1 MGKNELNELL
11 AEHAQAARR
20 VRGIYDSLGAARRDS
35 IAKLGHT
42 HDAALIV
49 AGYLETY
56 YTALETFFLR
66 VFQFFENDLRPER
79 WHAALLDK
87 MTLAIPGVRAPVVSE
102 RNLSRLRELMR
113 FRHFRRY
120 DVAMDY
126 DWTRIDFLIAT
137 LDAAHPIVM
146 DDLTAFGEFLTRL
159 EEAAGEERL

>member
-1 MGKNELNELL
+1 MGRSAPNELL

-20 VRGIYDSLGAARRDS
+20 VRAIYDSLGAARRDS

-66 VFQFFENDLRPER
+66 VFQFFENDLRPQR

-102 RNLSRLRELMR
+102 RNLSRLKELMR

-120 DVAMDY
+120 DVVMDY

-137 LDAAHPIVM
+137 LDAAHPIVV
-146 DDLTAFGEFLTRL
+146 DDLAAFGEFLTRL

>member
-11 AEHAQAARR
+11 AEHAQATRR
-20 VRGIYDSLGAARRDS
+20 VRVIYDRLGEARRDS
-35 IAKLGHT
+35 IAKLAGT
-42 HDAALIV
+42 HDAALIA

-66 VFQFFENDLRPER
+66 VSQFFENNLQPDR

-87 MTLAIPGVRAPVVSE
+87 MTLAIPDVRAPVVSE
-102 RNLSRLRELMR
+102 RSLSRLKELMR
-113 FRHFRRY
+113 FRRFRRC

-146 DDLTAFGEFLTRL
+146 DDLAAFGEFLTKL
-159 EEAAGEERL
+159 GEAAGE

>member
-20 VRGIYDSLGAARRDS
+20 VRVIYDRLGEARRDS
-35 IAKLGHT
+35 IAKLAGT
-42 HDAALIV
+42 HDAALIA

-66 VFQFFENDLRPER
+66 VSQFFENNLQPDR

-87 MTLAIPGVRAPVVSE
+87 MTLAIPDVRAPVVSE
-102 RNLSRLRELMR
+102 RSLSRPKDLMR
-113 FRHFRRY
+113 FRHSRRC
-120 DVAMDY
+120 DVAIDY
-126 DWTRIDFLIAT
+126 DWTRIDFLITT

-146 DDLTAFGEFLTRL
+146 DDLAAFGEFLTKL
-159 EEAAGEERL
+159 GEAAGE

>member
-11 AEHAQAARR
+11 AEHAQATRR
-20 VRGIYDSLGAARRDS
+20 VRVIYDRLGEARRDS
-35 IAKLGHT
+35 IAKLAGT
-42 HDAALIV
+42 HDAALIA

-66 VFQFFENDLRPER
+66 VSQFFENNLQPDRR
-79 WHAALLDK
+79 HAALLDK
-87 MTLAIPGVRAPVVSE
+87 MTLAIPGLRAPVVSE
-102 RNLSRLRELMR
+102 RSLSRLKELM
-113 FRHFRRY
+113 HFRRFRRC

-146 DDLTAFGEFLTRL
+146 DDLAAFGEFLTKL
-159 EEAAGEERL
+159 GEAAGE

>member
-11 AEHAQAARR
+11 AEHAQAAGR
-20 VRGIYDSLGAARRDS
+20 VRVIHDRLGEARRDS
-35 IAKLGHT
+35 IAKLAGT
-42 HDAALIV
+42 HDAALI
-49 AGYLETY
+49 ASGYLETY

-66 VFQFFENDLRPER
+66 VSQFFENNLQPDR

-102 RNLSRLRELMR
+102 RNLSRLKELMR

-146 DDLTAFGEFLTRL
+146 DDLAVFGEFLTKLR
-159 EEAAGEERL
+159 EAAGE

>member
-1 MGKNELNELL
+1 MGRSAPNELL

-20 VRGIYDSLGAARRDS
+20 VRAIYDSLGVARRDS

-49 AGYLETY
+49 VGYLETY

-66 VFQFFENDLRPER
+66 VSQFFENDLRPER

-87 MTLAIPGVRAPVVSE
+87 MTLAIPGVRASVVSE
-102 RNLSRLRELMR
+102 RNLSRLKELMR

-137 LDAAHPIVM
+137 LDAAHPIVV
-146 DDLTAFGEFLTRL
+146 DDLAAFGEFLTKL
-159 EEAAGEERL
+159 EQAAGEERL

>member
-20 VRGIYDSLGAARRDS
+20 VRVIYDRLGEARRDS
-35 IAKLGHT
+35 IAKLAGT
-42 HDAALIV
+42 HDAALIA

-66 VFQFFENDLRPER
+66 VSQFFENNLQPDR
-79 WHAALLDK
+79 WHSALLDK
-87 MTLAIPGVRAPVVSE
+87 MTLAIPGLRAPVVSE
-102 RNLSRLRELMR
+102 RSLSRLKELMR
-113 FRHFRRY
+113 FRRFRRC

-146 DDLTAFGEFLTRL
+146 DDLAAFGEFLTKL
-159 EEAAGEERL
+159 GEAAGE

>member
-11 AEHAQAARR
+11 AEHAQATRR
-20 VRGIYDSLGAARRDS
+20 VRVIYDRLGEARRDS
-35 IAKLGHT
+35 IAKLAGT
-42 HDAALIV
+42 HDAALIA

-66 VFQFFENDLRPER
+66 VSQFFENNLQPDR

-87 MTLAIPGVRAPVVSE
+87 MTLAIPGLRAPVVSE
-102 RNLSRLRELMR
+102 RSLSRLKELMR

-120 DVAMDY
+120 DVTMDY

-146 DDLTAFGEFLTRL
+146 DDLAAFGEFLTKL
-159 EEAAGEERL
+159 GEAAGE